1 MEEER
6 RGGINPPVFFTAL
19 AIVVCLGLYLI
30 FFPESATEAVN
41 TVWTFV
47 TSNFGW
53 YFLMFGAFCFVMLL
67 WLAFGRFGLVKLGR
81 AEDKPEYSKFSW
93 IAMLFCA
100 GIGGGIMMWCI
111 MEPVYYMASPPL
123 GVEPGSILSFEWANT
138 YGMFHWGFS
147 AWAIYCIPTIPI
159 AYAVFARREPSLRIS
174 TSCRAILGDRV
185 DGWIGVVIDLLI
197 MFSLVGAVGTSL
209 GFAVPALSNV
219 LHVLFGVKES
229 MGLQILIIIA
239 WVVVFGTSVY
249 RGLSKGIKV
258 LSDINIYLAVALIL
272 FVLFAGPTVYI
283 LKMAVNSTGL
293 LLDNFF
299 RMSFWMDPIAQGG
312 FPEAWTVFYWA
323 WWIAY
328 APMMGLFV
336 ARISKGRTIRELVV
350 AECVFGTLGCWVYF
364 TIFGAYTIYV
374 ETLQIADLQAALATG
389 GDFGAIAAVLAT
401 LPWPK
406 ISMFVWALCIFIFLA
421 TTLDSTSYTLA
432 SVCTKVLHGDEQP
445 ALWNRVIWAVTL
457 ALISVGLLAVGGLQ
471 PAQTSSLVAALPLTL
486 VLILLIFSGVKML
499 QEDFPQLAL
508 KQLSIDDQ
516 PKPPEIAQ
524 QQQYVIDAEDGVT
537 Q

>member
-1 MEEER
+1 
-6 RGGINPPVFFTAL
+6 
-19 AIVVCLGLYLI
+19 
-30 FFPESATEAVN
+30 
-41 TVWTFV
+41 
-47 TSNFGW
+47 
-53 YFLMFGAFCFVMLL
+53 
-67 WLAFGRFGLVKLGR
+67 
-81 AEDKPEYSKFSW
+81 
-93 IAMLFCA
+93 MLFNNT
-100 GIGGGIMMWCI
+100 GIATTSDKFRSFLLDYGCKEKNGRVVFPQ
-111 MEPVYYMASPPL
+111 PVIDKA
-123 GVEPGSILSFEWANT
+123 
-138 YGMFHWGFS
+138 
-147 AWAIYCIPTIPI
+147 
-159 AYAVFARREPSLRIS
+159 LRIVPKGWS
-174 TSCRAILGDRV
+174 VTGR
-185 DGWIGVVIDLLI
+185 DGK
-197 MFSLVGAVGTSL
+197 
-209 GFAVPALSNV
+209 
-219 LHVLFGVKES
+219 H
-229 MGLQILIIIA
+229 
-239 WVVVFGTSVY
+239 
-249 RGLSKGIKV
+249 
-258 LSDINIYLAVALIL
+258 LAVALIL

-457 ALISVGLLAVGGLQ
+457 GLISVGLLAVGGLQ